1 MSERKAFVI
10 KFAQGYGY
18 RLNGMLRYAQLHLG
32 CGFERTASL
41 CWRESGSAGADSV
54 WGSEPEVPARASS
67 AGEKSGPAG
76 AGSLVVPPRSGKIF
90 FSQIAKTPS
99 LSARGRCWLAF
110 AFSLKRVKGCDLPYF
125 AVVATC
131 DLEPQVEREPSMR
144 VLVCHAFSRVL
155 VHNGRGLLV
164 SVCVKH

>member
-32 CGFERTASL
+32 CGFERTAPL

-76 AGSLVVPPRSGKIF
+76 AGSLDSERSERQKSERSEDFFFGKKERALTL
-90 FSQIAKTPS
+90 SGSGS
-99 LSARGRCWLAF
+99 LSLF
-110 AFSLKRVKGCDLPYF
+110 P
-125 AVVATC
+125 
-131 DLEPQVEREPSMR
+131 
-144 VLVCHAFSRVL
+144 
-155 VHNGRGLLV
+155 
-164 SVCVKH
+164 